1 MKIQVQETEGR
12 NMVSFENIEDGG
24 AFIAPSGSVCI
35 KSLHAPND
43 YILFD
48 DMDGTHSVW
57 VRRTRVGNSIEPKT
71 MVEPV
76 EIKSINI
83 EIIRSSRS

>member
-1 MKIQVQETEGR
+1 MKISIRETKQ
-12 NMVSFENIEDGG
+12 NTVSFENIEDGG

-35 KSLHAPND
+35 KRADLHNS

-48 DMDGTHSVW
+48 GTSVRNTVSGW
-57 VRRTRVGNSIEPKT
+57 RAYGGCDIEPKT

-83 EIIRSSRS
+83 EIVRGGRS